1 MKQTLRRGK
10 RMEERKVCENCL
22 FNDKVDYMGNG
33 WCDEKEDYVRW
44 SDCCIAW
51 KERYKKDENV

>member
-1 MKQTLRRGK
+1 
-10 RMEERKVCENCL
+10 MEERRICENCL

-51 KERYKKDENV
+51 RERYKKDENV